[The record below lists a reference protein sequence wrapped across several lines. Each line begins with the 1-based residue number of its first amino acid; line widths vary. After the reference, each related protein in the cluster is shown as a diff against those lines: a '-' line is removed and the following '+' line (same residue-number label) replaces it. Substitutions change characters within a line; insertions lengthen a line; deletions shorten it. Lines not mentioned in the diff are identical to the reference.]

1 MVDGLP
7 RQNPLAHLGLGRN
20 PVSEPGQAGV
30 HLGLLPPRA
39 AVNLRGEATSEL
51 RSIVAEL
58 AGCGLPLRPLDTAA
72 KGSMAALWLG
82 PDEWLITG
90 PTDSVVLTAKLQ
102 RAFRGKFVTAT
113 DVSHAFAV
121 IRLAGPNAGDV
132 LSKGCGLDL
141 HPRVFK
147 PGNVAGT
154 LLARTHVVL
163 HQVEAS
169 AYHLYVRRSYAD
181 TLWRWLEDAGREFG
195 VAVMDAQAGRM

>member
-7 RQNPLAHLGLGRN
+7 RHDPLAHLGLARQMAAA
-20 PVSEPGQAGV
+20 PSEAGAQ
-30 HLGLLPPRA
+30 LALLPPRA

-58 AGCGLPLRPLDTAA
+58 AGCGLPLRPLDSAA
-72 KGSMAALWLG
+72 KGRMAALWLG

-90 PTDSVVLTAKLQ
+90 PADSVALTAKLQ

-113 DVSHAFAV
+113 DLSHAMAV
-121 IRLAGPNAGDV
+121 IRLAGPDAGDV

-154 LLARTHVVL
+154 LLARAHVVL
-163 HQVEAS
+163 HQVEDT

-181 TLWRWLEDAGREFG
+181 YLWRWLEDAGREYG
-195 VAVMDAQAGRM
+195 VAVTGA

>member
-1 MVDGLP
+1 MADGLP
-7 RQNPLAHLGLGRN
+7 HHDPLAHLGLGRRI
-20 PVSEPGQAGV
+20 VATPGDAGV
-30 HLGLLPPRA
+30 HLALLPPRT

-58 AGCGLPLRPLDTAA
+58 AGCGLPLRPLDAAA

-90 PTDSVVLTAKLQ
+90 PADGVALTAKLQ

-113 DVSHAFAV
+113 DVSHALAV
-121 IRLAGPNAGDV
+121 IRLAGPNAADV

-147 PGNVAGT
+147 PGTVAGT
-154 LLARTHVVL
+154 LLARASVTL
-163 HQVEAS
+163 HQVAVS
-169 AYHLYVRRSYAD
+169 TYHLYIRRSYVD
-181 TLWRWLEDAGREFG
+181 YLWRWLEDAGREFG
-195 VAVMDAQAGRM
+195 VVGTDGSGGPI

>member
-1 MVDGLP
+1 MADGLP
-7 RQNPLAHLGLGRN
+7 HNDPLAHLGLSRQGAAA
-20 PVSEPGQAGV
+20 PSDAGV
-30 HLGLLPPRA
+30 HLALLPPHA

-58 AGCGLPLRPLDTAA
+58 AGCGLPLRPLDSAA

-90 PTDSVVLTAKLQ
+90 PTDSVALTAKLQ

-113 DVSHAFAV
+113 DLSHATAV
-121 IRLAGPNAGDV
+121 ISLAGPNAGDV

-141 HPRVFK
+141 HQRVFK

-154 LLARTHVVL
+154 RLARAHVVL
-163 HQVEAS
+163 HQVETS

-181 TLWRWLEDAGREFG
+181 YLWRWLEDAGREFG
-195 VAVMDAQAGRM
+195 AAVTE

>member
-7 RQNPLAHLGLGRN
+7 RHDPLAHFWLGRDTIAA
-20 PVSEPGQAGV
+20 PSDAGV
-30 HLGLLPPRA
+30 HLALLPPRA

-58 AGCGLPLRPLDTAA
+58 AGCGLPLRPLDSAA
-72 KGSMAALWLG
+72 KGTMAALWLG

-90 PTDSVVLTAKLQ
+90 PTDSVALTAKLQ

-113 DVSHAFAV
+113 DLSHAMAV

-154 LLARTHVVL
+154 LLARADVVL

-169 AYHLYVRRSYAD
+169 AYHLYIRRSYAD
-181 TLWRWLEDAGREFG
+181 YLWRWLEDAGREYG
-195 VAVMDAQAGRM
+195 VAVTGA